1 MKKNSICYLLLLM
14 MAVFTMASC
23 SEDSGEVEEFAD
35 WQHKNETYFA
45 QLHAATQERIAKGDQ
60 NWKIIRNWSL
70 PADGQNFH
78 ADLNNYIIVHVLE
91 RGNSTSGSPLYTD
104 SVMVSYRGRLIPSAT
119 YTAGYLFDRSYS
131 GTYNPQTMNPAKFAV
146 SGLVDGF
153 TTALLHMSVGD
164 RWEVYIPYK
173 LGYGTEKAPKSEI
186 PGYSTLIFDIGL
198 AGYYRPKAPTRAG
211 MVSGSWVK
219 K

>member
-1 MKKNSICYLLLLM
+1 MKKNSTYCLLLLV
-14 MAVFTMASC
+14 MAVFTMVSC
-23 SEDSGEVEEFAD
+23 GESSGEVDEFAD

-45 QLHAATQERIAKGDQ
+45 RLHAATQERIAKGDQ

-104 SVMVSYRGRLIPSAT
+104 SVMVNYRGRLIPSANHP
-119 YTAGYLFDRSYS
+119 AGYLFDSSYS
-131 GTYNPQTMNPAKFAV
+131 GKYDPQTMNPAKFAV

-186 PGYSTLIFDIGL
+186 PGCSTLIFDIGL

-211 MVSGSWVK
+211 VASGSWVK

>member
-1 MKKNSICYLLLLM
+1 MKKNSTYCLLLLV
-14 MAVFTMASC
+14 MAVFTMVSC
-23 SEDSGEVEEFAD
+23 GESSGEVDEFAD

-45 QLHAATQERIAKGDQ
+45 RLHAATQERIAKGDQ

-70 PADGQNFH
+70 PADGQSFH

-104 SVMVSYRGRLIPSAT
+104 SVMVNYRGRLIPSANHP
-119 YTAGYLFDRSYS
+119 AGYLFDSSYS
-131 GTYNPQTMNPAKFAV
+131 GKYDPQTMNPAKFAV

-186 PGYSTLIFDIGL
+186 PGCSTLIFDIGL

>member
-1 MKKNSICYLLLLM
+1 
-14 MAVFTMASC
+14 
-23 SEDSGEVEEFAD
+23 
-35 WQHKNETYFA
+35 
-45 QLHAATQERIAKGDQ
+45 
-60 NWKIIRNWSL
+60 L

-104 SVMVSYRGRLIPSAT
+104 SVMVNYRGRLIPSAT

-131 GTYNPQTMNPAKFAV
+131 GAYNPQTMNPAKFAV

-211 MVSGSWVK
+211 VVSGSWIK

>member
-1 MKKNSICYLLLLM
+1 MKKNSTYCLLLLV
-14 MAVFTMASC
+14 MAVFTMVSC
-23 SEDSGEVEEFAD
+23 GESSGEVDEFAD

-45 QLHAATQERIAKGDQ
+45 RLHAATQERIAKGDQ

-104 SVMVSYRGRLIPSAT
+104 SVMVNYRGRLIPSANHP
-119 YTAGYLFDRSYS
+119 AGYLFDSSYS
-131 GTYNPQTMNPAKFAV
+131 GKYDPQTMNPAKFAV

-186 PGYSTLIFDIGL
+186 PGCSTLIFDIGL

-211 MVSGSWVK
+211 VASGSWIK